1 MRENRDNHPIEYLFS
16 ARASVAPDRERAI
29 TPVPE
34 MLSGTAFFPGGTG
47 LWLGKSLSEAPPNLP
62 PMPIGKVMILGNDFC
77 QSPSGHQ
84 EWLEKDPYADVN
96 TTTWQNMRP
105 HFSEAGIQLEDCFFT
120 NAYMGLR
127 PECGPFKG
135 PSPGAKDREFVQRC
149 ESFLNTQ
156 IEVQKPRL
164 ILALGKHA
172 ITFIARLSDKLDAW
186 KPWPGFEKLD
196 DKEQALISDVCFQ
209 GAPDQTVT
217 VVALV
222 HPSGHNLGNTLK
234 NRRYCGKT
242 GKDAEIAMIK
252 DALRL
257 SGLEESDEYR

>member
-16 ARASVAPDRERAI
+16 VRATVAPDRERVV

-34 MLSGTAFFPGGTG
+34 MLPGTAFFPGGPG
-47 LWLGKSLSEAPPNLP
+47 LWLGESRSEAPPNWL
-62 PMPIGKVMILGNDFC
+62 PMPIGKVMVLGNDFSN
-77 QSPSGHQ
+77 SPAGHQ
-84 EWLEKDPYADVN
+84 EWLETEPYADLN
-96 TTTWQNMRP
+96 TPTWRNLRP
-105 HFSEAGIQLEDCFFT
+105 HFSEAGIRLEDCFFT

-127 PECGPFKG
+127 PESGPWG
-135 PSPGAKDREFVQRC
+135 GLSPGAKDREFVQRC
-149 ESFLNTQ
+149 ESFLDTQ

-172 ITFIARLSDKLDAW
+172 ITFIARLSNKLDAW

-222 HPSGHNLGNTLK
+222 HPSGHNMGNTLK
-234 NRRYCGKT
+234 NRRYRGET
-242 GKDAEIAMIK
+242 GKDAEIAMLK

-257 SGLEESDEYR
+257 SGLEGNDE